1 MTAKF
6 SNTLQDF
13 LTHPRNLAIFKMWGG
28 TTPMSMGDGVRFRVT
43 KSPNVDY
50 VTIRYLSGFD
60 QYEIEFAALVGTEY
74 DLLDRISPVAK
85 DKLMSTIS
93 KRVFFDQ

>member
-13 LTHPRNLAIFKMWGG
+13 LTHPRNQVVFKMWGG
-28 TTPMSMGDGVRFRVT
+28 SQPIAMGDGVRFRVT

-50 VTIRYLSGFD
+50 VYIRYLSGFD
-60 QYEIEFAALVGTEY
+60 QYEVEFGALVGTEY
-74 DLLDRISPVAK
+74 DLLDRISPVPM